1 MHRLA
6 AEKRRYE
13 EASLKF
19 GFAAVLLG
27 LTMAGSAI
35 AEDALQPV
43 AVADLCVTNGEISA
57 VVGGRLRV
65 ETPSS
70 RAVLRSLTDPVAE
83 IAFRYLG
90 PTAGEKPLAS
100 GELRRQVGLK
110 LRARD
115 SCNLIYA
122 MWRIEP
128 DSRVVVSIKRNP
140 GMTQH
145 AECDAHGYTNLQPTA
160 GAEPPSIAVG
170 EEHRL
175 RAKLSQSQLTVT
187 ADGKVVWSGD
197 LGPHSLEL
205 DGPVGM
211 RSDNA
216 RFEFVYLAGSRTG
229 SGASCARSPEN

>member
-160 GAEPPSIAVG
+160 
-170 EEHRL
+170 
-175 RAKLSQSQLTVT
+175 
-187 ADGKVVWSGD
+187 DGKVVWSGD

-216 RFEFVYLAGSRTG
+216 RFEFVYLAGTGVG
-229 SGASCARSPEN
+229 SGAGCTRSPED